1 MESGMNPSTDKL
13 IAQMDG
19 GAALPR
25 LNGDLVFESPWE
37 GRAFGLA
44 VSLVKQGGYEWE
56 DFRRLLVAHIAKG
69 EGRPDEPAYYESWLA
84 ALLELAISKRLTT
97 EDELDR
103 KMEELA
109 DSQGEEW
116 AW

>member
-1 MESGMNPSTDKL
+1 MSLSTDPWV
-13 IAQMDG
+13 AQMEG
-19 GAALPR
+19 GSALPR
-25 LNGDLVFESPWE
+25 RNGALVFEAPWQ

-56 DFRRLLVAHIAKG
+56 DFRRLLVAHIAKS

-84 ALLELAISKRLTT
+84 ALEELAISKRLTT